1 MINILLIEDNHDY
14 AKYFSEYMLEKEI
27 NVNHIDQL
35 NIEKINNEIMK
46 NPDLII
52 LDFFFDNE
60 NSLNVYSY
68 LKKKNIPIMYLTSN
82 DDIKVEENLLKQ
94 GVEDYIDK
102 IKPLSIIEVKI
113 RKMIKTVKIEYQ
125 FYGNTLNIETKKI
138 NNNCKLTENEYKI
151 LMCLIKNIGNNVLA
165 EEIMIELWND
175 NIFIEKNTLVVAIKR
190 MREKLRKYEL
200 NVAIDTKKGEGYKL
214 NEIT

>member
-14 AKYFSEYMLEKEI
+14 AKYFSEYMLKKEI

-35 NIEKINNEIMK
+35 NIEEINNKIKK

-68 LKKKNIPIMYLTSN
+68 LKKKNIPVIYLTSN

-113 RKMIKTVKIEYQ
+113 RKLIETVKIEYQ
-125 FYGNTLNIETKKI
+125 FFGNTLNIETKKI

-151 LMCLIKNIGNNVLA
+151 LMCLIKNIGNYVLA
-165 EEIMIELWND
+165 EEIMIELWNEK
-175 NIFIEKNTLVVAIKR
+175 IFIEKNTLVVAIKR
-190 MREKLRKYEL
+190 MREKLQKYEL
-200 NVAIDTKKGEGYKL
+200 NVSIATKKCEGYKL